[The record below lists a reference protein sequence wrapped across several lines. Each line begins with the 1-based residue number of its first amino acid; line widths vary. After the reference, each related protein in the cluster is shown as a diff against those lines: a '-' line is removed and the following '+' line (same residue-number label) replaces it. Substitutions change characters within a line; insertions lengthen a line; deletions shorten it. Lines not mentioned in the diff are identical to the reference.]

1 MLLENISLGKTLEI
15 YVDREGYLY
24 RLVSK
29 VEDTNK
35 RRVCVSLIAASG
47 RAFRFRPEDDIR
59 IVYRDEEHMW
69 EWTEVKGGVGKL
81 EGSPVHYFEITNAGR
96 SYNRRSAY
104 RVNLSEEVMIGYYQ
118 VPGIRK
124 KLSILPAAIEEKRLD
139 LEERLWRGEPVTEA
153 EKEEIPDP
161 KFVRGIVKD
170 VSETGIGFYSDFEF
184 DTEDGIFLD
193 IPSASYG
200 NLAVRA
206 NVIRKDELRLQGD
219 NFRYKFY
226 YGCVFS
232 QTDKRLIKM
241 IYEVQRE
248 MLKRHHWKE
257 HQDEYGEE

>member
-35 RRVCVSLIAASG
+35 RRVCVSLISASG

-96 SYNRRSAY
+96 SYNRRNAY
-104 RVNLSEEVMIGYYQ
+104 RVALGEETMIGYYQ
-118 VPGIRK
+118 LPDIRK
-124 KLSILPAAIEEKRLD
+124 KLSALPAAIEEKKQE
-139 LEERLWRGEPVTEA
+139 LEDKIWMGEPVTEA
-153 EKEEIPDP
+153 EKAEIPEP
-161 KFVRGIVKD
+161 QFVRGIIKD
-170 VSETGIGFYSDFEF
+170 VSETGIGIYSDFEF
-184 DTEDGIFLD
+184 DTEDGVFLD
-193 IPSASYG
+193 IPSSSYG
-200 NLAVRA
+200 KLAVRA
-206 NVIRKDELRLQGD
+206 NIIRKDELRLQGG
-219 NFRYKFY
+219 NFRYDFY

-241 IYEVQRE
+241 IYQMQRE
-248 MLKRHHWKE
+248 TLKRQHWQE
-257 HQDEYGEE
+257 HQSEYGE